1 MHLAQDIETH
11 MNGGDSLD
19 TVTLDYE
26 ARFLRR
32 KRLVSDGG
40 EAFLVELAETR
51 SLNQGEG
58 FRLDDGRII
67 MVKAAPE
74 PLLAV
79 RHDNLPRIA
88 WHVGNRHTPCQVA
101 DDHILIREDRVLQAM
116 LEGLGARVTKVTAP
130 FMPEGG
136 AYGHGR
142 THGHEHGGHDHMGHD
157 HKAEGQ

>member
-1 MHLAQDIETH
+1 MRLAQHIETH
-11 MNGGDSLD
+11 IHIGDAAD

-40 EAFLVELAETR
+40 EPFLVELAETQ

-67 MVKAAPE
+67 AVMAAAE

-79 RHDNLPRIA
+79 RHDNLARIA
-88 WHVGNRHTPCQVA
+88 WHVGNRHTPCQIA
-101 DDHILIREDRVLQAM
+101 NDHILIREDKVLQAM
-116 LEGLGARVTKVTAP
+116 LEGLGASVTQVTAP
-130 FMPEGG
+130 FTPEGG

-142 THGHEHGGHDHMGHD
+142 THGHEH
-157 HKAEGQ
+157 

>member
-1 MHLAQDIETH
+1 MHLAQDIELHTH
-11 MNGGDSLD
+11 RGTNPDTGTFD

-32 KRLVSDGG
+32 KRLVSDNG

-51 SLNQGEG
+51 SVNHGEG

-67 MVKAAPE
+67 LVQAAAE

-88 WHVGNRHTPCQVA
+88 WHVGNRHTPCQIA
-101 DDHILIREDRVLQAM
+101 ADHILIRDDAVLKTM
-116 LEGLGARVTKVTAP
+116 LEQLGATVTPLTAT

-142 THGHEHGGHDHMGHD
+142 IHDHEH
-157 HKAEGQ
+157 

>member
-1 MHLAQDIETH
+1 MHLAQHIETH
-11 MNGGDSLD
+11 IHTGDAAD

-32 KRLVSDGG
+32 KRLVSDTG
-40 EAFLVELAETR
+40 EPFLVELAETQ

-67 MVKAAPE
+67 AVMAAAE

-79 RHDNLPRIA
+79 RHGNLARIA
-88 WHVGNRHTPCQVA
+88 WHVGNRHTPCQIA
-101 DDHILIREDRVLQAM
+101 DDHILIREDKVLQVM
-116 LEGLGARVTKVTAP
+116 LEGLGASVTQVTAP
-130 FMPEGG
+130 FTPEGG

-142 THGHEHGGHDHMGHD
+142 THGHEH
-157 HKAEGQ
+157 

>member
-11 MNGGDSLD
+11 IHTGEAAD

-67 MVKAAPE
+67 AVMAAP
-74 PLLAV
+74 
-79 RHDNLPRIA
+79 
-88 WHVGNRHTPCQVA
+88 
-101 DDHILIREDRVLQAM
+101 
-116 LEGLGARVTKVTAP
+116 
-130 FMPEGG
+130 
-136 AYGHGR
+136 
-142 THGHEHGGHDHMGHD
+142 
-157 HKAEGQ
+157 

>member
-1 MHLAQDIETH
+1 MRLAQQIETH
-11 MNGGDSLD
+11 IQTGDAAD

-32 KRLVSDGG
+32 KRLVSDAG
-40 EAFLVELAETR
+40 EPFLVELAETQ

-67 MVKAAPE
+67 AVMAAAE

-79 RHDNLPRIA
+79 RHDNLARIA
-88 WHVGNRHTPCQVA
+88 WHVGNRHTPCQIA
-101 DDHILIREDRVLQAM
+101 DDHILIREDKVLQVM
-116 LEGLGARVTKVTAP
+116 LESLGASVTCVTAP
-130 FMPEGG
+130 FTPEGG

-142 THGHEHGGHDHMGHD
+142 THGHEH
-157 HKAEGQ
+157 

>member
-1 MHLAQDIETH
+1 MRLTQNIETLIH
-11 MNGGDSLD
+11 IGDAAD

-40 EAFLVELAETR
+40 EPFLVELAETQ
-51 SLNQGEG
+51 SLSQGEG

-67 MVKAAPE
+67 AVMAAAE

-79 RHDNLPRIA
+79 RHGNLARIA
-88 WHVGNRHTPCQVA
+88 WHVGNRHTPCQIA
-101 DDHILIREDRVLQAM
+101 DDHILIREDKVLQAM
-116 LEGLGARVTKVTAP
+116 LEGLGAGVTQVTAP
-130 FMPEGG
+130 FTPEGG

-142 THGHEHGGHDHMGHD
+142 THGHEH
-157 HKAEGQ
+157 

>member
-1 MHLAQDIETH
+1 MRLAQHIETH
-11 MNGGDSLD
+11 IHTGDATD

-40 EAFLVELAETR
+40 EPFLVELAETR

-67 MVKAAPE
+67 AVMAAAE

-79 RHDNLPRIA
+79 RHSNLARIA
-88 WHVGNRHTPCQVA
+88 WHVGNRHTPCQIT
-101 DDHILIREDRVLQAM
+101 DHHILIREDKVLQTM
-116 LEGLGARVTKVTAP
+116 LEGLGASVTQVTAP
-130 FMPEGG
+130 FTPEGG

-142 THGHEHGGHDHMGHD
+142 TYGHKH
-157 HKAEGQ
+157 

>member
-1 MHLAQDIETH
+1 MHLAQHIETH
-11 MNGGDSLD
+11 IHTGDAAD

-40 EAFLVELAETR
+40 EPFLVELAETQ

-67 MVKAAPE
+67 AVMAAAE

-79 RHDNLPRIA
+79 RHHNLARIA
-88 WHVGNRHTPCQVA
+88 WHVGNRHTPCQIA
-101 DDHILIREDRVLQAM
+101 DDHILIREDKVLQVM
-116 LEGLGARVTKVTAP
+116 LEGLGACVTQVTAP
-130 FMPEGG
+130 FTPEGG

-142 THGHEHGGHDHMGHD
+142 THGHEH
-157 HKAEGQ
+157 

>member
-1 MHLAQDIETH
+1 MRLAQHIETH
-11 MNGGDSLD
+11 IHTSDATD

-32 KRLVSDGG
+32 KRLVSDAG
-40 EAFLVELAETR
+40 EPFLVELAETR

-67 MVKAAPE
+67 AVMAAAE

-79 RHDNLPRIA
+79 RHGNLARIA
-88 WHVGNRHTPCQVA
+88 WHVGNRHTPCQIA
-101 DDHILIREDRVLQAM
+101 DDHILIREDKVLQAM
-116 LEGLGARVTKVTAP
+116 LEGLGASVAQVIAP
-130 FMPEGG
+130 FTPEGG

-142 THGHEHGGHDHMGHD
+142 THGHEH
-157 HKAEGQ
+157 

>member
-1 MHLAQDIETH
+1 MRLAQHIETH
-11 MNGGDSLD
+11 ILTGDAAD

-40 EAFLVELAETR
+40 EPFLVELAETQ
-51 SLNQGEG
+51 SLSQGEG

-67 MVKAAPE
+67 AVMAAAE

-79 RHDNLPRIA
+79 RHGNLARIA
-88 WHVGNRHTPCQVA
+88 WHVGNRHTPCQIA
-101 DDHILIREDRVLQAM
+101 DDHILIREDKVLQAM
-116 LEGLGARVTKVTAP
+116 LEGLGASVTQVSAP
-130 FMPEGG
+130 FTPEGG

-142 THGHEHGGHDHMGHD
+142 THGHEH
-157 HKAEGQ
+157 

>member
-1 MHLAQDIETH
+1 MRLAQHIETH
-11 MNGGDSLD
+11 IHPSDAAD

-40 EAFLVELAETR
+40 EPFLVELAETQ
-51 SLNQGEG
+51 SLNHGEG

-67 MVKAAPE
+67 AVMAAAE

-79 RHDNLPRIA
+79 RHDNLARIA
-88 WHVGNRHTPCQVA
+88 WHVGNRHTPCQIA
-101 DDHILIREDRVLQAM
+101 DDHILIREDKVLQAM
-116 LEGLGARVTKVTAP
+116 LEGLGASVAQVIAP
-130 FMPEGG
+130 FTPEGG

-142 THGHEHGGHDHMGHD
+142 THGHEH
-157 HKAEGQ
+157 

>member
-1 MHLAQDIETH
+1 MHLAQHIETH
-11 MNGGDSLD
+11 IHTGDVAD

-40 EAFLVELAETR
+40 EPFLVELAETR
-51 SLNQGEG
+51 SLSQGEG

-67 MVKAAPE
+67 AVMAAAE

-79 RHDNLPRIA
+79 RHDNLLRIA
-88 WHVGNRHTPCQVA
+88 WHVGNRHTPCQIA
-101 DDHILIREDRVLQAM
+101 DDHILIREDKVLQVM
-116 LEGLGARVTKVTAP
+116 LEGLGASVISVTAP
-130 FMPEGG
+130 FTPEGG

-142 THGHEHGGHDHMGHD
+142 THGHEH
-157 HKAEGQ
+157 